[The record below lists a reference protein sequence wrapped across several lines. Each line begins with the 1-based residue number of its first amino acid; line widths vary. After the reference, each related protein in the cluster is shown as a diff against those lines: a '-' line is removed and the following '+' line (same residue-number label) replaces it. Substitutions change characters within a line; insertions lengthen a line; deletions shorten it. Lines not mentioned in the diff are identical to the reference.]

1 MDHVP
6 LGGSTEG
13 ALPAL
18 YPAGH
23 QVDPSSVAMMPV
35 VERILLPSW
44 RPRQRGNDAA
54 AGIVMTAL
62 SALSLFEGDDESA
75 QGCQGGRGK
84 VGHSLC
90 QLCGPVLALVAAL
103 AIELWLLAVAAT
115 LLLTMTPAKTQ

>member
-44 RPRQRGNDAA
+44 RPRQRGNDEA

-62 SALSLFEGDDESA
+62 SALRGVMKVLSAVREEEGKWVTVYA
-75 QGCQGGRGK
+75 NF
-84 VGHSLC
+84 VGLC
-90 QLCGPVLALVAAL
+90 
-103 AIELWLLAVAAT
+103 WH
-115 LLLTMTPAKTQ
+115 